1 MKENV
6 FDITIC
12 MRFYV
17 IKGELKLKKGDKT
30 HLLGFYCNNMEDDIL
45 IRYSKN
51 GQINQVRVK
60 MTD

>member
-1 MKENV
+1 
-6 FDITIC
+6 